1 MAHLT
6 TSYARLYGAAS
17 PPPLRIYIYVCV
29 YPACVYLVQGR
40 GARAAAAAAASL
52 EIIGDGSMGSR
63 RGGSV
68 ATDVTRFV
76 HVIGEGIG

>member
-1 MAHLT
+1 MCVPCV
-6 TSYARLYGAAS
+6 RLSGS
-17 PPPLRIYIYVCV
+17 GP
-29 YPACVYLVQGR
+29 